1 MQKSLALRPA
11 RNTPKRLL
19 LDPMDQ
25 SNQAQ
30 FPELRVDGYI
40 FLARRFPRKLRLK
53 PAPLKLMYTNESYG
67 DLTPANRRWVYSDN
81 VVM

>member
-1 MQKSLALRPA
+1 MQKSLVLRPA
-11 RNTPKRLL
+11 RNTPKRLS

-30 FPELRVDGYI
+30 FPELRVDGCK
-40 FLARRFPRKLRLK
+40 FLARRFPQILRSK
-53 PAPLKLMYTNESYG
+53 PAPLKPMYRIESCA
-67 DLTPANRRWVYSDN
+67 DLTPVDRRSVYSHN